1 MRKKVIVVIIA
12 LFFLTQISSAL
23 IVETPLV
30 QEEGGVYEYTDV
42 FNDKSGLLTVTTIGF
57 FNASGVSIAK
67 MLVSAFCFE
76 NTTFRLKVWD
86 SEITSFV
93 DPNSELGVY
102 SKSRYFTVMPNPD
115 TKGLISCMV
124 SVTNEHGDITFA
136 SIFIEYYYD
145 SDIPQYIG
153 PEDDDETISAAKHK
167 QELLYTNLSYIATI
181 AITVCLTGAVVIQ
194 REGTGVKSFI
204 KSKVKKK

>member
-57 FNASGVSIAK
+57 FNASGVSVAK

-115 TKGLISCMV
+115 TAGLISCAI
-124 SVTNEHGDITFA
+124 SVTNEYGDITFA
-136 SIFIEYYYD
+136 SIYIEYYYD
-145 SDIPQYIG
+145 EDIPGYNPG
-153 PEDDDETISAAKHK
+153 GEDDDVITRKEH
-167 QELLYTNLSYIATI
+167 QEALQKLYWAIAQIILGAIGGGILIWLI
-181 AITVCLTGAVVIQ
+181 ARKKYQ
-194 REGTGVKSFI
+194 RNDD
-204 KSKVKKK
+204 

>member
-57 FNASGVSIAK
+57 FNASGVSVAK

-115 TKGLISCMV
+115 TAGLISCAI
-124 SVTNEHGDITFA
+124 SVTNEYGDITFA
-136 SIFIEYYYD
+136 SIYIEYYYD
-145 SDIPQYIG
+145 EDIPGYNPSG
-153 PEDDDETISAAKHK
+153 EDDDVITRKEH
-167 QELLYTNLSYIATI
+167 QEALQKLYWAIAQIILGAIGGGILIWLI
-181 AITVCLTGAVVIQ
+181 ARKKYQ
-194 REGTGVKSFI
+194 RNDD
-204 KSKVKKK
+204 

>member
-57 FNASGVSIAK
+57 FNASGVSVAK

-86 SEITSFV
+86 SEITGFV

-115 TKGLISCMV
+115 TKGLISCAI
-124 SVTNEHGDITFA
+124 SVTNELGDITFA

-145 SDIPQYIG
+145 EAIPEYNPG
-153 PEDDDETISAAKHK
+153 GEDDDVITRKEHREALQK
-167 QELLYTNLSYIATI
+167 LYWAIAQIILGAIGGGILIWLI
-181 AITVCLTGAVVIQ
+181 ARKKYQ
-194 REGTGVKSFI
+194 RNDD
-204 KSKVKKK
+204 

>member
-1 MRKKVIVVIIA
+1 MKKKVFMVIFTLIFVV
-12 LFFLTQISSAL
+12 QISSAL
-23 IVETPLV
+23 LVETPLV
-30 QEEGGVYEYTDV
+30 QEEGGVYEYTAV

-86 SEITSFV
+86 SEITSFI
-93 DPNSELGVY
+93 DPNAELGVY

-115 TKGLISCMV
+115 TKGLISCAI

-145 SDIPQYIG
+145 EDIPAYLG
-153 PEDDDETISAAKHK
+153 PEDDGDTMSTEQHK
-167 QELLYTNLSYIATI
+167 LELLYTNLSYIATI
-181 AITVCLTGAVVIQ
+181 AITVCITGAVVIQ